1 MITARHANE
10 RGKTKIHWLD
20 SHHTFSFNR
29 YYDPRYMGFRAL
41 RVINEDYVIPGAGF
55 GTHSHSDM
63 EILSYALEGALAHKD
78 SSGGQGVIR
87 PGEWQRMT
95 AGTGI
100 SHSEFNASQ
109 TEPVHFLQIWILP
122 EQKGLKPEYEQKEF
136 PTANRQGRLR
146 LVASR
151 DGSEGSLTI
160 HQDVKVFNALLSV
173 GQSVSYELNQE
184 RHAWVQM
191 IKGEVS
197 LNSVSLQ
204 AGAGAAVSDESMLT
218 LKATSDAEIVLF
230 DLA

>member
-1 MITARHANE
+1 
-10 RGKTKIHWLD
+10 
-20 SHHTFSFNR
+20 
-29 YYDPRYMGFRAL
+29 
-41 RVINEDYVIPGAGF
+41 
-55 GTHSHSDM
+55 
-63 EILSYALEGALAHKD
+63 
-78 SSGGQGVIR
+78 
-87 PGEWQRMT
+87 MT

-109 TEPVHFLQIWILP
+109 TEPVHFMQIWILP